1 MGQVQLYTNKVL
13 IVGGKVAMNPA
24 CCCGAADCIPC
35 CENPWKLCVTVS
47 DGTIVAQAL
56 VSIATTLANCCCSGT
71 GTGDLCKTD
80 GTNIGTV
87 QVELLVTHDGTFARF
102 TVTSAVLA
110 TCGAGCVSAW
120 VEGTLTGTI
129 PTNCTLSFTP
139 TIARSAAGALTISAT
154 DAYTSCNTCC
164 TPGCPL
170 DTYCVSACAATYTVT
185 VSGIVGDA
193 CCLSLNRN
201 YTLPRDT
208 ILGGCNWRGGPQAG
222 GPPVTGLMI
231 MTLVCGIYGGVSR
244 WRMLLRYNLFTGAC
258 GTVNWKDGS
267 YVGYLDACNPGCPT
281 GTYALTAIPSF
292 QYCAA
297 PCQGVVS

>member
-56 VSIATTLANCCCSGT
+56 VSIVTTLAGCCCSGT
-71 GTGDLCKTD
+71 GTGVLCKTD
-80 GTNIGTV
+80 GTSIGTV

-110 TCGAGCVSAW
+110 TCGAGCISAW

-139 TIARSAAGALTISAT
+139 TIARTGTTALTISAT
-154 DAYTSCNTCC
+154 DAYTSCNTCDC
-164 TPGCPL
+164 NSCATCSGG
-170 DTYCVSACAATYTVT
+170 AATLV
-185 VSGIVGDA
+185 VSG
-193 CCLSLNRN
+193 L
-201 YTLPRDT
+201 
-208 ILGGCNWRGGPQAG
+208 
-222 GPPVTGLMI
+222 TG
-231 MTLVCGIYGGVSR
+231 S
-244 WRMLLRYNLFTGAC
+244 
-258 GTVNWKDGS
+258 DS
-267 YVGYLDACNPGCPT
+267 CPSAKMN
-281 GTYALTAIPSF
+281 GTYALAYISTCHWRASKSGSPECAGPVIVDLGCASSKWYLTVVVGETIPFNYATNYTVGLNCTGNHPTGSGVF
-292 QYCAA
+292 TDWFNCA
-297 PCQGVVS
+297 GGSWTLS